1 MTDVSDRRR
10 EPKGIP
16 TGGEFAKENSG
27 AADAADLEEAAFER
41 AEREADEYYS
51 SLTDEDLER
60 QWMEESGRTPS
71 PSTPE
76 GRRDPDPDPE
86 RGADKESERQRAE
99 RTGSHPAPK
108 TPGAPEEGTKPGV
121 DPERDRLWDALVG
134 QHTGP
139 QTRARLARDPRLLTV
154 VGIDGNARPAAVMG
168 SWGKDLEWL
177 GTDGMLHTSP
187 LSENVYADMGGS
199 SYSEYH
205 GYSKRLKD
213 LDGRMPDTTRN
224 ALSAKFGRLRRRR
237 VSAEAGLAEWT
248 AADDAAERE
257 ALGALATAEEKAW
270 SGRAKPSAGKDG
282 GEAKR
287 HGVPSKPQPRH
298 PRLVRFA
305 STVGKAG
312 AVVLG
317 GFLGIVRRV
326 LAPLGRR

>member
-1 MTDVSDRRR
+1 MADVSDRRR

-16 TGGEFAKENSG
+16 TGGEFAKEDSG

-51 SLTDEDLER
+51 SLTDEELER
-60 QWMEESGRTPS
+60 QWAEEFGRTPGSEADS
-71 PSTPE
+71 PGLTTTE
-76 GRRDPDPDPE
+76 GRRD
-86 RGADKESERQRAE
+86 SERQRAE
-99 RTGSHPAPK
+99 RSGSRSASKPRTAPK
-108 TPGAPEEGTKPGV
+108 GGIEPGV
-121 DPERDRLWDALVG
+121 DPERDRLWGALVG

-139 QTRARLARDPRLLTV
+139 QTRARLARDPRLLAV
-154 VGIDGNARPAAVMG
+154 VGIDGNARPVAVMG

-177 GTDGMLHTSP
+177 GTDGMLHTSS

-213 LDGRMPDTTRN
+213 LDGHMPDTTRN
-224 ALSAKFGRLRRRR
+224 ALSAKFGRLRRHR

-248 AADDAAERE
+248 AADDAAEYE
-257 ALGALATAEEKAW
+257 ALEALAAAEKKAW

-305 STVGKAG
+305 STVGRVG

>member
-16 TGGEFAKENSG
+16 TGGEFAKEDSG

-76 GRRDPDPDPE
+76 

-99 RTGSHPAPK
+99 QTGSHPAPK

-139 QTRARLARDPRLLTV
+139 QTRARLARDPRLLAV
-154 VGIDGNARPAAVMG
+154 VGIDGNARPVAVMG

-177 GTDGMLHTSP
+177 GTDGMLHTSS

-213 LDGRMPDTTRN
+213 LDGHMPGTTRN
-224 ALSAKFGRLRRRR
+224 ALSAKFGRLRRHR

-270 SGRAKPSAGKDG
+270 LKKAKSGAGKDG

-317 GFLGIVRRV
+317 GFLGVVRRV

>member
-1 MTDVSDRRR
+1 MADVSDRRR

-16 TGGEFAKENSG
+16 TGGEFAKEDSG

-51 SLTDEDLER
+51 SLTDEELER
-60 QWMEESGRTPS
+60 QWAEEFGRTPGS
-71 PSTPE
+71 EADSLGLTTTE
-76 GRRDPDPDPE
+76 GRRD
-86 RGADKESERQRAE
+86 SERQRAK
-99 RTGSHPAPK
+99 RTGSRSASKPRTAPK
-108 TPGAPEEGTKPGV
+108 GGIEPGA

-139 QTRARLARDPRLLTV
+139 QTRARLARDPRLLAV
-154 VGIDGNARPAAVMG
+154 VGIDGNARPVVVMG

-177 GTDGMLHTSP
+177 GTDGMLHTSS

-213 LDGRMPDTTRN
+213 LDGHMPDTTRN
-224 ALSAKFGRLRRRR
+224 ALSAKFGCLRRHR

-248 AADDAAERE
+248 AADDAAEHE
-257 ALGALATAEEKAW
+257 ALEALAAAEKKAW

-287 HGVPSKPQPRH
+287 HGVPSKLQPRH

-305 STVGKAG
+305 STVGRVG

>member
-60 QWMEESGRTPS
+60 QWMEESGRA
-71 PSTPE
+71 
-76 GRRDPDPDPE
+76 RDPEPV
-86 RGADKESERQRAE
+86 ADGESGRQRAE

-108 TPGAPEEGTKPGV
+108 TPGAPEEGAKPGV
-121 DPERDRLWDALVG
+121 DPERDRLWGALVG
-134 QHTGP
+134 QHASP
-139 QTRARLARDPRLLTV
+139 QTRARLARDPRLLAV
-154 VGIDGNARPAAVMG
+154 VGTDGNARPVAVMG

-177 GTDGMLHTSP
+177 GTDGMFHTSP
-187 LSENVYADMGGS
+187 LALNVYADMGGS

-213 LDGRMPDTTRN
+213 LDGHMSDTTRN

-257 ALGALATAEEKAW
+257 ALGALAAAEKKAQ
-270 SGRAKPSAGKDG
+270 SKKAKPGAGKDG

-312 AVVLG
+312 AVILG
-317 GFLGIVRRV
+317 GFLGVVRRV

>member
-16 TGGEFAKENSG
+16 TGGEFAKEDSG

-51 SLTDEDLER
+51 SLTDEELER
-60 QWMEESGRTPS
+60 QWAEEFGRPPGSEADS
-71 PSTPE
+71 PGLTTTE
-76 GRRDPDPDPE
+76 GRRD
-86 RGADKESERQRAE
+86 SERQRAE
-99 RTGSHPAPK
+99 QTGSHPAPK
-108 TPGAPEEGTKPGV
+108 TPGAPEEGAKPGV

-134 QHTGP
+134 QHAGP
-139 QTRARLARDPRLLTV
+139 QTRARLARDPRLLAV
-154 VGIDGNARPAAVMG
+154 VGIDGNARPVAVMG

-177 GTDGMLHTSP
+177 GTDGMLHTSS

-213 LDGRMPDTTRN
+213 LDGHMPDTTRN

-257 ALGALATAEEKAW
+257 ALGALAAAEEKAW
-270 SGRAKPSAGKDG
+270 LKKAKSGAGKDG

-298 PRLVRFA
+298 SRLVRFA

-317 GFLGIVRRV
+317 GFLGVVRRV

>member
-1 MTDVSDRRR
+1 MADVSDRRR

-16 TGGEFAKENSG
+16 TGGEFAKEDSG

-51 SLTDEDLER
+51 SLTDEELER
-60 QWMEESGRTPS
+60 QWAEEFGRTPGSEADS
-71 PSTPE
+71 PGLTTTE
-76 GRRDPDPDPE
+76 GRRD
-86 RGADKESERQRAE
+86 SERQRAE
-99 RTGSHPAPK
+99 RTGSRSASKPRTAPK
-108 TPGAPEEGTKPGV
+108 GGIEPGA

-139 QTRARLARDPRLLTV
+139 QTRARLARDPRLLAV
-154 VGIDGNARPAAVMG
+154 VGIDGNARPVVVMG

-177 GTDGMLHTSP
+177 GTDGMLHTSS

-213 LDGRMPDTTRN
+213 LDGHMPDTTRN
-224 ALSAKFGRLRRRR
+224 ALSAKFGCLRRHR

-248 AADDAAERE
+248 AADDAAEHE
-257 ALGALATAEEKAW
+257 ALEALAAAEKKAW

-287 HGVPSKPQPRH
+287 HGVPSKLQPRH

-305 STVGKAG
+305 STVGRVG

>member
-1 MTDVSDRRR
+1 MADVSDRRR

-16 TGGEFAKENSG
+16 TGGEFAKEDSG

-51 SLTDEDLER
+51 SLTDGELER
-60 QWMEESGRTPS
+60 QWAEESGRTPG
-71 PSTPE
+71 PTTTE
-76 GRRDPDPDPE
+76 GRRD
-86 RGADKESERQRAE
+86 SECQRAE
-99 RTGSHPAPK
+99 RTAPK
-108 TPGAPEEGTKPGV
+108 GGIEPGA
-121 DPERDRLWDALVG
+121 DPERDRLWDALAG

-139 QTRARLARDPRLLTV
+139 QTRARLARDPRLLAV
-154 VGIDGNARPAAVMG
+154 VGIDGNARPVAVMG

-177 GTDGMLHTSP
+177 GTDGILHTSP

-213 LDGRMPDTTRN
+213 LDGRMPNTTRN

-248 AADDAAERE
+248 AADDAAEYE
-257 ALGALATAEEKAW
+257 AVAALAAAEEKAR

-287 HGVPSKPQPRH
+287 HGVPSRPQPRH
-298 PRLVRFA
+298 PQLVRFA
-305 STVGKAG
+305 STAGRVG

-317 GFLGIVRRV
+317 GFLGAVRRV

>member
-16 TGGEFAKENSG
+16 TGGEFAKEDSG

-60 QWMEESGRTPS
+60 QWMEESGRTPGSEADS
-71 PSTPE
+71 PGLTTTE
-76 GRRDPDPDPE
+76 GRRD
-86 RGADKESERQRAE
+86 SERQRAE
-99 RTGSHPAPK
+99 RTDSHSAPK

-139 QTRARLARDPRLLTV
+139 QTRARLARDPRLLAV
-154 VGIDGNARPAAVMG
+154 VGTDGNARPVAVMG

-177 GTDGMLHTSP
+177 GTDGMLHTSS

-213 LDGRMPDTTRN
+213 LDGHMPDTTRN
-224 ALSAKFGRLRRRR
+224 ALSAKFGRLRRHR

-257 ALGALATAEEKAW
+257 ALGALATTEEKAW
-270 SGRAKPSAGKDG
+270 SKKAKSGAGKDG

-312 AVVLG
+312 AVVLS
-317 GFLGIVRRV
+317 GFLGVVRRV

>member
-1 MTDVSDRRR
+1 MADVSDRRR

-16 TGGEFAKENSG
+16 TGGEFAKEDSG
-27 AADAADLEEAAFER
+27 AADAADLEEVAFER

-60 QWMEESGRTPS
+60 QWAEESGRTPGSEADS
-71 PSTPE
+71 PGLTTTE
-76 GRRDPDPDPE
+76 GRRD
-86 RGADKESERQRAE
+86 SERQRAE
-99 RTGSHPAPK
+99 RTGSHSAPK

-139 QTRARLARDPRLLTV
+139 QTRARLARDPRLLAV
-154 VGIDGNARPAAVMG
+154 VGIDGNARPVAVMG

-177 GTDGMLHTSP
+177 GTDGMLHTSS

-213 LDGRMPDTTRN
+213 LDGHMPDTTRN
-224 ALSAKFGRLRRRR
+224 ALSAKFGRLRRHR

-257 ALGALATAEEKAW
+257 ALGALATTEEKAW
-270 SGRAKPSAGKDG
+270 SKKAKSGAGKDG
-282 GEAKR
+282 REAKR

-317 GFLGIVRRV
+317 GVLGIVRRV
-326 LAPLGRR
+326 LAPIVRR

>member
-76 GRRDPDPDPE
+76 

-99 RTGSHPAPK
+99 QTGSHPAPK

-139 QTRARLARDPRLLTV
+139 QTRARLARDPRLLAV
-154 VGIDGNARPAAVMG
+154 VGTDGNARPVAVMG

-187 LSENVYADMGGS
+187 LLENVYADMGGS

-213 LDGRMPDTTRN
+213 LDGHMPDTTRN

-248 AADDAAERE
+248 AADDAVERE

-270 SGRAKPSAGKDG
+270 SKKAKSGAGKDG

-317 GFLGIVRRV
+317 GFLGVVRRV

>member
-16 TGGEFAKENSG
+16 TGGEFAKEDSG

-76 GRRDPDPDPE
+76 

-99 RTGSHPAPK
+99 QTGSHPAQK

-134 QHTGP
+134 QHAGP
-139 QTRARLARDPRLLTV
+139 QTRARLARDPRLLAV
-154 VGIDGNARPAAVMG
+154 VGIDGNARPVAVMG

-177 GTDGMLHTSP
+177 GTDGMLHTSS

-213 LDGRMPDTTRN
+213 LDGHMPDTTRN

-270 SGRAKPSAGKDG
+270 SKKAKSGAGKDG
-282 GEAKR
+282 REAKR

-317 GFLGIVRRV
+317 GFLGVVRRV

>member
-1 MTDVSDRRR
+1 MADVSDRRR

-16 TGGEFAKENSG
+16 TGGEFAKEDSG

-51 SLTDEDLER
+51 SLTDEELER
-60 QWMEESGRTPS
+60 QWAEEFGRTPGSEADS
-71 PSTPE
+71 PGLTTTE
-76 GRRDPDPDPE
+76 GRRD
-86 RGADKESERQRAE
+86 SERQRAE
-99 RTGSHPAPK
+99 RTGSRSASKPRTAPK
-108 TPGAPEEGTKPGV
+108 GGIEPGA

-139 QTRARLARDPRLLTV
+139 QTRARLARDPRLLAV
-154 VGIDGNARPAAVMG
+154 VGIDGNARPVAVMG

-177 GTDGMLHTSP
+177 GTDGMLHTSS

-213 LDGRMPDTTRN
+213 LDGHMPDTTRN
-224 ALSAKFGRLRRRR
+224 ALSAKFGRLRRHR

-248 AADDAAERE
+248 AADDAAEYE
-257 ALGALATAEEKAW
+257 ALEALAAAEKKAW

-287 HGVPSKPQPRH
+287 HGAPSKLQPRH

-305 STVGKAG
+305 STVGKVG

>member
-1 MTDVSDRRR
+1 MVDVSDRRR

-16 TGGEFAKENSG
+16 TGGEFAKEDSG

-51 SLTDEDLER
+51 SLTDEELER
-60 QWMEESGRTPS
+60 QWAEEFGRTPGSEADS
-71 PSTPE
+71 PGLTTTE
-76 GRRDPDPDPE
+76 GRRD
-86 RGADKESERQRAE
+86 SERQRAE
-99 RTGSHPAPK
+99 RTGSRSASKPRTAPK
-108 TPGAPEEGTKPGV
+108 GGIEPGA

-139 QTRARLARDPRLLTV
+139 QTRARLARDPRLLAV
-154 VGIDGNARPAAVMG
+154 VGIDGNARPVAVMG

-177 GTDGMLHTSP
+177 GTDGMLHTSS

-213 LDGRMPDTTRN
+213 LDGHMPDTTRN
-224 ALSAKFGRLRRRR
+224 ALSAKFGCLRRHR

-257 ALGALATAEEKAW
+257 ALGALAAAEEKAW
-270 SGRAKPSAGKDG
+270 SKKAKPSAGKDG

>member
-1 MTDVSDRRR
+1 MADVSDRRR

-16 TGGEFAKENSG
+16 TGGEFAKEDSG
-27 AADAADLEEAAFER
+27 AADAADLEEAVFER

-51 SLTDEDLER
+51 SLTDEELER
-60 QWMEESGRTPS
+60 QWAEEFGRTPGSEADS
-71 PSTPE
+71 PGLTTTE
-76 GRRDPDPDPE
+76 GRRD
-86 RGADKESERQRAE
+86 SERQRAE
-99 RTGSHPAPK
+99 RTGSRSASKPR
-108 TPGAPEEGTKPGV
+108 TAPEEGTTPGV

-139 QTRARLARDPRLLTV
+139 QTRARLARDPRLLAV
-154 VGIDGNARPAAVMG
+154 VGTDGNARPAAVMG

-177 GTDGMLHTSP
+177 GTDGMLHTSS

-213 LDGRMPDTTRN
+213 LDGHMPDTTRN
-224 ALSAKFGRLRRRR
+224 ALSAKFGRLRRHR

-270 SGRAKPSAGKDG
+270 SKKAKSGAGKDG
-282 GEAKR
+282 REAKR

-317 GFLGIVRRV
+317 GFLGVVRRV

>member
-1 MTDVSDRRR
+1 MADVSDRRR

-16 TGGEFAKENSG
+16 TGGEFAKEDSG

-51 SLTDEDLER
+51 SLTDEELER
-60 QWMEESGRTPS
+60 QWAEEFGRTPGSEADS
-71 PSTPE
+71 PGLTTTE
-76 GRRDPDPDPE
+76 GRRD
-86 RGADKESERQRAE
+86 SERQRAE
-99 RTGSHPAPK
+99 RTGSRSASKPRTAPK
-108 TPGAPEEGTKPGV
+108 GGIEPGA

-139 QTRARLARDPRLLTV
+139 QTRARLARDPRLLAV
-154 VGIDGNARPAAVMG
+154 VGIDGNARPVVVMG

-177 GTDGMLHTSP
+177 GTDGMLHTSS

-213 LDGRMPDTTRN
+213 LDGHMPDTTRN
-224 ALSAKFGRLRRRR
+224 ALSAKFGRLRRHR

-270 SGRAKPSAGKDG
+270 SKKAKSGAGKDG

-298 PRLVRFA
+298 SRLVRFA

-317 GFLGIVRRV
+317 GFLGVVRRV

>member
-16 TGGEFAKENSG
+16 TGGEFAKENSD

-76 GRRDPDPDPE
+76 

-99 RTGSHPAPK
+99 QTGSHPAPK

-134 QHTGP
+134 QHAGP
-139 QTRARLARDPRLLTV
+139 QTRARLARDPRLLAV
-154 VGIDGNARPAAVMG
+154 VGIDGNARPVAVMG

-177 GTDGMLHTSP
+177 GTDGMLHTSS

-213 LDGRMPDTTRN
+213 LDGHMPDTTRN

-270 SGRAKPSAGKDG
+270 SKRAKSGAGKDG

-317 GFLGIVRRV
+317 GFLGVVRRV

>member
-16 TGGEFAKENSG
+16 TGGEFAKEDSG

-76 GRRDPDPDPE
+76 

-99 RTGSHPAPK
+99 QTGSHPAPK

-121 DPERDRLWDALVG
+121 NPERDRLWDALVG
-134 QHTGP
+134 QHAGP
-139 QTRARLARDPRLLTV
+139 QTRARLARDPRLLAV
-154 VGIDGNARPAAVMG
+154 VGIDGNARPVAVMG

-177 GTDGMLHTSP
+177 GTDGMLHTSS

-213 LDGRMPDTTRN
+213 LDGHMPDTTRN
-224 ALSAKFGRLRRRR
+224 ALSAKFGRLRRHR

-270 SGRAKPSAGKDG
+270 SKKAKSGAGKDG
-282 GEAKR
+282 REAKR

-317 GFLGIVRRV
+317 GFLGVVRRV

>member
-1 MTDVSDRRR
+1 MVDVSDRRR

-16 TGGEFAKENSG
+16 TGGEFAKEDSG

-51 SLTDEDLER
+51 SLTDEELER
-60 QWMEESGRTPS
+60 QWAEEFGRTPGSEADS
-71 PSTPE
+71 PGLTTTE
-76 GRRDPDPDPE
+76 GRRD
-86 RGADKESERQRAE
+86 SERQRAE
-99 RTGSHPAPK
+99 RTGSRSASKPRTAPK
-108 TPGAPEEGTKPGV
+108 GGIEPGA

-139 QTRARLARDPRLLTV
+139 QTRARLARDPRLLAV
-154 VGIDGNARPAAVMG
+154 VGIDGNARPVAVMG

-177 GTDGMLHTSP
+177 GTDGMLHTSS

-213 LDGRMPDTTRN
+213 LDGHMPDTTRN
-224 ALSAKFGRLRRRR
+224 ALSAKFGCLRRHR

-248 AADDAAERE
+248 AADDAAEHE
-257 ALGALATAEEKAW
+257 ALEALAAAEKKAW

-287 HGVPSKPQPRH
+287 HGVPSKLQPRH

-305 STVGKAG
+305 STVGRVG

>member
-41 AEREADEYYS
+41 AERAADEYYS

-76 GRRDPDPDPE
+76 

-99 RTGSHPAPK
+99 QTGSHPAPK
-108 TPGAPEEGTKPGV
+108 TPGAPEEGTKPGI

-139 QTRARLARDPRLLTV
+139 QTRARLARDPRLLAV
-154 VGIDGNARPAAVMG
+154 VGTDGNARPVAVMG

-213 LDGRMPDTTRN
+213 LDGHMPGTTRN
-224 ALSAKFGRLRRRR
+224 ALSAKFGRLRRHR

-270 SGRAKPSAGKDG
+270 LKKAKSGAGKDG

-305 STVGKAG
+305 STVGRPAWSFSAG
-312 AVVLG
+312 SSASCG
-317 GFLGIVRRV
+317 ACWRRSAGV
-326 LAPLGRR
+326 ELRDA

>member
-76 GRRDPDPDPE
+76 

-99 RTGSHPAPK
+99 QTGSHPAPK
-108 TPGAPEEGTKPGV
+108 TPGAPEEGTKPGI

-139 QTRARLARDPRLLTV
+139 QTRARLARDPRLLAV
-154 VGIDGNARPAAVMG
+154 VGTDGNARPVAVMG

-213 LDGRMPDTTRN
+213 LDGHMPGTTRN
-224 ALSAKFGRLRRRR
+224 ALSAKFGRLRRHR

-270 SGRAKPSAGKDG
+270 LKKAKSGAGKDG

-312 AVVLG
+312 VVVLS
-317 GFLGIVRRV
+317 GFLGVVRRV

>member
-76 GRRDPDPDPE
+76 

-99 RTGSHPAPK
+99 QTGSHPAPK
-108 TPGAPEEGTKPGV
+108 TPGAPEEGTKPGI

-139 QTRARLARDPRLLTV
+139 QTRARLARDPRLLAV
-154 VGIDGNARPAAVMG
+154 VGTDGNARPVAVMG

-213 LDGRMPDTTRN
+213 LDGHMPGTTRN
-224 ALSAKFGRLRRRR
+224 ALSAKFGRLRRHR

-248 AADDAAERE
+248 AANDAAERE

-270 SGRAKPSAGKDG
+270 LKKAKSGAGKDG

-312 AVVLG
+312 AVVLS
-317 GFLGIVRRV
+317 GFLGVVRRV

>member
-1 MTDVSDRRR
+1 MADVSDRRR

-16 TGGEFAKENSG
+16 TGGEFAKEDSG

-51 SLTDEDLER
+51 SLTDEELER
-60 QWMEESGRTPS
+60 QWAEESGRTPGSEADS
-71 PSTPE
+71 PGLTTTE
-76 GRRDPDPDPE
+76 GRRD
-86 RGADKESERQRAE
+86 SERQRAE
-99 RTGSHPAPK
+99 RTGSHSAPK

-139 QTRARLARDPRLLTV
+139 QTRARLARDPRLLAV
-154 VGIDGNARPAAVMG
+154 VGIDGNARPVAVMG

-177 GTDGMLHTSP
+177 GTDGMLHTSS

-213 LDGRMPDTTRN
+213 LDGHMPDTTRN

-248 AADDAAERE
+248 AADDAAEHE
-257 ALGALATAEEKAW
+257 ALEALAAAEKKAW

-305 STVGKAG
+305 STVGRVG

-317 GFLGIVRRV
+317 GFLGVVRRV
-326 LAPLGRR
+326 LASLGRR

>member
-1 MTDVSDRRR
+1 MADVSDRRR

-16 TGGEFAKENSG
+16 TGGEFAKEDSG

-51 SLTDEDLER
+51 SLTDEELER
-60 QWMEESGRTPS
+60 QWGGEFGRTPGSEADS
-71 PSTPE
+71 PGLTTTE
-76 GRRDPDPDPE
+76 GRRD
-86 RGADKESERQRAE
+86 SERQRAE
-99 RTGSHPAPK
+99 RTGSRSASKPRTAPK
-108 TPGAPEEGTKPGV
+108 GGIEPGV
-121 DPERDRLWDALVG
+121 DPERDRLWGALVG

-139 QTRARLARDPRLLTV
+139 QTRARLARDPRLLAV
-154 VGIDGNARPAAVMG
+154 VGIDGNARPVAVMG

-177 GTDGMLHTSP
+177 GTDGMLHTSS

-213 LDGRMPDTTRN
+213 LDGHMPDTTRN
-224 ALSAKFGRLRRRR
+224 ALSAKFGRLRRHR

-248 AADDAAERE
+248 AADDAAEYE
-257 ALGALATAEEKAW
+257 ALEALAAAEKKAW

-305 STVGKAG
+305 STVGRVG

>member
-76 GRRDPDPDPE
+76 

-99 RTGSHPAPK
+99 QTGSHPAPK
-108 TPGAPEEGTKPGV
+108 TPGAPEEGAKPGV
-121 DPERDRLWDALVG
+121 NPERDRLWGALVG

-139 QTRARLARDPRLLTV
+139 QTRARLARDPRLLGA
-154 VGIDGNARPAAVMG
+154 VGIDGNARPVAVMG

-213 LDGRMPDTTRN
+213 LDGHMPDTTRN

-270 SGRAKPSAGKDG
+270 SKKAKSGAGKDG

-317 GFLGIVRRV
+317 GFLGVVRRV

>member
-1 MTDVSDRRR
+1 MADVSDRRR

-16 TGGEFAKENSG
+16 TGGEFAKEDSG

-51 SLTDEDLER
+51 SLTDEELER
-60 QWMEESGRTPS
+60 QWAEEFGRTPGSEADS
-71 PSTPE
+71 PGLTTTE
-76 GRRDPDPDPE
+76 GRRD
-86 RGADKESERQRAE
+86 SERQRAE
-99 RTGSHPAPK
+99 RTGSRSASKPRTAPK
-108 TPGAPEEGTKPGV
+108 GGIEPGA

-139 QTRARLARDPRLLTV
+139 QTRARLARDPRLLAM
-154 VGIDGNARPAAVMG
+154 VGIDGNARPVAVMG

-177 GTDGMLHTSP
+177 GTDGMLHTSS

-213 LDGRMPDTTRN
+213 LDGHMPDTTRN

-270 SGRAKPSAGKDG
+270 SKKAKFGAGKDG
-282 GEAKR
+282 REAKR

-317 GFLGIVRRV
+317 GFLGVVRRV
-326 LAPLGRR
+326 LAPLSRR

>member
-51 SLTDEDLER
+51 SLTDEELER
-60 QWMEESGRTPS
+60 QWAEEFGRTPGSEADS
-71 PSTPE
+71 PGLTTTE
-76 GRRDPDPDPE
+76 GRRD
-86 RGADKESERQRAE
+86 SERQRAE
-99 RTGSHPAPK
+99 RTGSRSASKPR
-108 TPGAPEEGTKPGV
+108 TAPEEGTKPGV

-139 QTRARLARDPRLLTV
+139 QTRARLARDPRLLAV
-154 VGIDGNARPAAVMG
+154 VGIDGNARPVAVMG

-177 GTDGMLHTSP
+177 GTDGMLHTSS

-213 LDGRMPDTTRN
+213 LDGHMPDTTRN

-270 SGRAKPSAGKDG
+270 SKKAKFGAGKDG
-282 GEAKR
+282 REAKR

-317 GFLGIVRRV
+317 GFLGVVRRV
-326 LAPLGRR
+326 LAPLSRR

>member
-1 MTDVSDRRR
+1 MADVSDRRR

-16 TGGEFAKENSG
+16 TGGEFAKEDSG

-51 SLTDEDLER
+51 SLTDEELER
-60 QWMEESGRTPS
+60 QWAEEFGRTPGSEADS
-71 PSTPE
+71 PGLTTTE
-76 GRRDPDPDPE
+76 GRRD
-86 RGADKESERQRAE
+86 SERQRAE
-99 RTGSHPAPK
+99 RTGSRSASKPRTAPK
-108 TPGAPEEGTKPGV
+108 GGIEPGA

-139 QTRARLARDPRLLTV
+139 QTRARLARDPRLLAV
-154 VGIDGNARPAAVMG
+154 VGIDGNARPVVVMG

-177 GTDGMLHTSP
+177 GTDGMLHTSS

-213 LDGRMPDTTRN
+213 LDGHMPDTTRN
-224 ALSAKFGRLRRRR
+224 ALSAKFGCLRRHR

-248 AADDAAERE
+248 AADDAAEHE
-257 ALGALATAEEKAW
+257 ALEALAAAEKKAW

-287 HGVPSKPQPRH
+287 HGMPSKPQPRH

-305 STVGKAG
+305 STVGRVG

>member
-1 MTDVSDRRR
+1 
-10 EPKGIP
+10 
-16 TGGEFAKENSG
+16 
-27 AADAADLEEAAFER
+27 
-41 AEREADEYYS
+41 
-51 SLTDEDLER
+51 
-60 QWMEESGRTPS
+60 MEESGRTSGSEADS
-71 PSTPE
+71 PGLTTTE
-76 GRRDPDPDPE
+76 GRRD
-86 RGADKESERQRAE
+86 SERQRAE
-99 RTGSHPAPK
+99 RTGSHSAPK
-108 TPGAPEEGTKPGV
+108 TSGAPEEGTKPGV

-134 QHTGP
+134 QHAGP
-139 QTRARLARDPRLLTV
+139 QTRARLARDPRLLAV
-154 VGIDGNARPAAVMG
+154 VGIDGNARPVAVMG

-213 LDGRMPDTTRN
+213 LDGHMPDTTRN
-224 ALSAKFGRLRRRR
+224 ALSAKFGRLRRHR

-270 SGRAKPSAGKDG
+270 SKKAKSGAGKDG
-282 GEAKR
+282 REAKR

-305 STVGKAG
+305 STVGRVG

-317 GFLGIVRRV
+317 GFLGVVRRV

>member
-16 TGGEFAKENSG
+16 TGGEFAKEDSG

-76 GRRDPDPDPE
+76 

-99 RTGSHPAPK
+99 QTGSHPAPK
-108 TPGAPEEGTKPGV
+108 TPGAPEEGAKPGV

-134 QHTGP
+134 QHAGP
-139 QTRARLARDPRLLTV
+139 QTRARLARDPRLLAV
-154 VGIDGNARPAAVMG
+154 VGIDGNARPVAVMG

-177 GTDGMLHTSP
+177 GTDGMLHTSS

-213 LDGRMPDTTRN
+213 LDGHMPDTTRN

-257 ALGALATAEEKAW
+257 ALGALAAAEEKAW
-270 SGRAKPSAGKDG
+270 LKKAKSGAGKDG

-298 PRLVRFA
+298 SRLVRFA

-317 GFLGIVRRV
+317 GFLGVVRRV

>member
-1 MTDVSDRRR
+1 MADVSDRRR

-16 TGGEFAKENSG
+16 TGGEFAKEDSG

-51 SLTDEDLER
+51 SLTDEELER
-60 QWMEESGRTPS
+60 QWAEEFGRTPGSEADS
-71 PSTPE
+71 PGLTTTE
-76 GRRDPDPDPE
+76 GRRD
-86 RGADKESERQRAE
+86 SERQRAE
-99 RTGSHPAPK
+99 RTGSRSASKPRTAPK
-108 TPGAPEEGTKPGV
+108 GGIEPGA

-139 QTRARLARDPRLLTV
+139 QTRARLAV
-154 VGIDGNARPAAVMG
+154 VGIDGNARPVVVMG

-177 GTDGMLHTSP
+177 GTDGMLHTSS

-213 LDGRMPDTTRN
+213 LDGHMPDTTRN
-224 ALSAKFGRLRRRR
+224 ALSAKFGCLRRHR

-248 AADDAAERE
+248 AADDAAEHE
-257 ALGALATAEEKAW
+257 ALEALAAAEKKAW

-305 STVGKAG
+305 STVGKSG
-312 AVVLG
+312 AVVLS
-317 GFLGIVRRV
+317 GFLGVVRRV

>member
-1 MTDVSDRRR
+1 MTDVSGRRR

-16 TGGEFAKENSG
+16 TGGEFAKEDSG

-76 GRRDPDPDPE
+76 

-99 RTGSHPAPK
+99 QTGSHPAPK
-108 TPGAPEEGTKPGV
+108 TPGAPEEGAKPGV

-134 QHTGP
+134 QHAGP
-139 QTRARLARDPRLLTV
+139 QTRARLARDPRLLAV
-154 VGIDGNARPAAVMG
+154 VGIDGNARPVAVMG

-177 GTDGMLHTSP
+177 GTDGMLHTSS

-213 LDGRMPDTTRN
+213 LDGHMPDTTRN

-270 SGRAKPSAGKDG
+270 SKKAKSGAGKDG
-282 GEAKR
+282 REAKR

-317 GFLGIVRRV
+317 GFLGVVRRV

>member
-1 MTDVSDRRR
+1 MADVSDRRR

-16 TGGEFAKENSG
+16 TGGEFAKEDSG
-27 AADAADLEEAAFER
+27 AADAADLEEVAFER

-60 QWMEESGRTPS
+60 QWAEESGRTPGSEADS
-71 PSTPE
+71 PGLTTTE
-76 GRRDPDPDPE
+76 GRRD
-86 RGADKESERQRAE
+86 SERQRAE
-99 RTGSHPAPK
+99 RTGSHSAPK

-139 QTRARLARDPRLLTV
+139 QTRARLARDPRLLAV
-154 VGIDGNARPAAVMG
+154 VGIDGNARPVAVMG

-177 GTDGMLHTSP
+177 GTDGMLHTSS

-213 LDGRMPDTTRN
+213 LDGHMPDTTRN
-224 ALSAKFGRLRRRR
+224 ALSAKFGRLRRHR

-270 SGRAKPSAGKDG
+270 LKKAKSGAGKDG

-312 AVVLG
+312 AVVLS
-317 GFLGIVRRV
+317 GFLGVVRRV

>member
-1 MTDVSDRRR
+1 MADVSDRRR

-16 TGGEFAKENSG
+16 TGGEFAKEDSG
-27 AADAADLEEAAFER
+27 AADAADLEEVAFER

-60 QWMEESGRTPS
+60 QWAEESGRTPGSEADS
-71 PSTPE
+71 PGLTTTE
-76 GRRDPDPDPE
+76 GRRD
-86 RGADKESERQRAE
+86 SERQRAE
-99 RTGSHPAPK
+99 RTGSHSAPK

-139 QTRARLARDPRLLTV
+139 QTRARLARDPRLLAV
-154 VGIDGNARPAAVMG
+154 VGIDGNARPVAVMG

-177 GTDGMLHTSP
+177 GTDGMLHTSS

-213 LDGRMPDTTRN
+213 LDGHMPDTTRN
-224 ALSAKFGRLRRRR
+224 ALSAKFGRLRRHR

-257 ALGALATAEEKAW
+257 ALATTEEKAW
-270 SGRAKPSAGKDG
+270 SKKAKSGAGKDG
-282 GEAKR
+282 REAKR

-305 STVGKAG
+305 STVGRVG

-317 GFLGIVRRV
+317 GFLGVVRRV